1 MSTDNTRHQRPACR
15 SRTGEPSKRKFNARM
30 TTSSNWFQRPVMWRP
45 LESPASQMW
54 FCKTQI
60 SIDQLPSQV
69 KILEWMLQGVGV
81 RRAKMERVGAKRHID
96 ACDYTSL
103 CLAIV
108 SWIRSILREE
118 LKRRE
123 LRRSDGQVEFGS
135 SKDRTYGIGCDMP
148 ARISLTFDSKVRPM
162 LCSRKEYTCRVTQ
175 SLPHL
180 CIPEYTTTMWK

>member
-1 MSTDNTRHQRPACR
+1 
-15 SRTGEPSKRKFNARM
+15 
-30 TTSSNWFQRPVMWRP
+30 MWRP

-96 ACDYTSL
+96 ASDYTSL

-108 SWIRSILREE
+108 S
-118 LKRRE
+118 
-123 LRRSDGQVEFGS
+123 
-135 SKDRTYGIGCDMP
+135 
-148 ARISLTFDSKVRPM
+148 
-162 LCSRKEYTCRVTQ
+162 
-175 SLPHL
+175 
-180 CIPEYTTTMWK
+180 